1 MDAPGIGHNSIAAD
15 RLKTFCERIERLK
28 EEVAGLHDDIKDI
41 KAEAKGAGFDLKT
54 LNEMLRLRA
63 MDSDKRQEQEDLR
76 DLYASVLGLW

>member
-15 RLKTFCERIERLK
+15 RLKAFCERIERLK